1 MVPISAQAKDL
12 SRRPTAQELHRTRDQ
27 THREILP
34 RQNASANCTYRYKG
48 RTGHTDIR
56 ARGIIIIR
64 TYVRY
69 VAVVCPRVLLGVET
83 RMFWWTADDVLA
95 RSGMSECKSSR
106 ISLRKSVATSPFF
119 GHCCCD
125 TRYSFPLPGNS
136 SSTKQYQVQ
145 LTLRDAGAA
154 APVYVHKTG
163 KSSGYFFLFV
173 FPPSYRCEQ
182 QHRYLKLS
190 TRSVLVLYWLLQQ

>member
-95 RSGMSECKSSR
+95 RSGMSECKVRGFPFESLSQRPLSSDTAVVIPGTR
-106 ISLRKSVATSPFF
+106 FHYQVTAVVQSSTRYNSPFAMLVLLLL
-119 GHCCCD
+119 C
-125 TRYSFPLPGNS
+125 TYI
-136 SSTKQYQVQ
+136 
-145 LTLRDAGAA
+145 TLESR
-154 APVYVHKTG
+154 PVI
-163 KSSGYFFLFV
+163 SFFLFSRRRTV
-173 FPPSYRCEQ
+173 ANS
-182 QHRYLKLS
+182 S
-190 TRSVLVLYWLLQQ
+190 TDI